1 MAQSIWKTLWSS
13 LKKFKI
19 KLPHSSNPLLGI
31 YSKKMWKLTWK
42 HICTPMF
49 IAALFIIVKKKKK
62 KRKQPRYLSPREQI
76 KKLWYNLSN
85 GLYQVMNRNN
95 NLLFEI
101 TRVDLEGIMLTETS
115 QIEDKYQWPLSYIE
129 S

>member
-49 IAALFIIVKKKKK
+49 IVALFIIAKKKKK
-62 KRKQPRYLSPREQI
+62 WKQPRYPSLREQI
-76 KKLWYNLSN
+76 KKVWYNLSN
-85 GLYQVMNRNN
+85 GLYLVMKKNKI
-95 NLLFEI
+95 LLFEI